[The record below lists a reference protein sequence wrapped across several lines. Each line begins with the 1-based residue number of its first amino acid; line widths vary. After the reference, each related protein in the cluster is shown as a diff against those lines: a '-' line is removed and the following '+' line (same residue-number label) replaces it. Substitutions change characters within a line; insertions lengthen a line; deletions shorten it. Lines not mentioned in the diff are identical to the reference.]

1 MKGRFGPP
9 FFIFAVSNGNS
20 RQIVAGSRAG
30 GLSRGDKRRELADP
44 NACDPNT
51 AAAAAAS
58 AAAATATSAAASMAA
73 PSTACVAAAA
83 AASSATASSATTSS
97 AAASVAAPSVS
108 GSNPYATCSGHFLVE
123 DKESRQADVRDFLLS
138 EDYRRGVL
146 RRNTT
151 GRDRSG
157 CASRRR
163 QSSSDS

>member
-9 FFIFAVSNGNS
+9 FFIFAASNGNG
-20 RQIVAGSRAG
+20 RQMVAGSRAG

-51 AAAAAAS
+51 AAAAATS

-83 AASSATASSATTSS
+83 AASSATASSA
-97 AAASVAAPSVS
+97 AASVAAPSVS

-123 DKESRQADVRDFLLS
+123 DKEGRQANVRDFLLS
-138 EDYRRGVL
+138 EDYRCGVL
-146 RRNTT
+146 RRNTA
-151 GRDRSG
+151 GRDRGG
-157 CASRRR
+157 CAARQR
-163 QSSSDS
+163 QSSSDF

>member
-9 FFIFAVSNGNS
+9 FFIFAASNGNG
-20 RQIVAGSRAG
+20 RQMVAGSRAG

-83 AASSATASSATTSS
+83 AASSATASSA
-97 AAASVAAPSVS
+97 AASVAAPSVS

-157 CASRRR
+157 CASRQR

>member
-9 FFIFAVSNGNS
+9 FFIFAASNGNS
-20 RQIVAGSRAG
+20 RQMVAGSRAG

-51 AAAAAAS
+51 AAAP
-58 AAAATATSAAASMAA
+58 AAATATSAAASMAA

-83 AASSATASSATTSS
+83 AASSATASSA
-97 AAASVAAPSVS
+97 AASVAAPSVS
-108 GSNPYATCSGHFLVE
+108 GRNPYATCSGHFLVE

-157 CASRRR
+157 CASRQR

>member
-1 MKGRFGPP
+1 M
-9 FFIFAVSNGNS
+9 
-20 RQIVAGSRAG
+20 VAGSRAG

-83 AASSATASSATTSS
+83 AASSATASSA
-97 AAASVAAPSVS
+97 AASVAAPSVS
-108 GSNPYATCSGHFLVE
+108 GSNPYAAGSGHFLVE

-138 EDYRRGVL
+138 EDYRCGVL

-157 CASRRR
+157 CASRQR

>member
-9 FFIFAVSNGNS
+9 FFIFAASNGNG
-20 RQIVAGSRAG
+20 RQMVAGSRAG

-51 AAAAAAS
+51 AAAATAS
-58 AAAATATSAAASMAA
+58 AAAATATSAAAASMAA

-83 AASSATASSATTSS
+83 AASSATASS

-138 EDYRRGVL
+138 EDYRCGVL
-146 RRNTT
+146 RRDTA
-151 GRDRSG
+151 GRDRGG
-157 CASRRR
+157 CAAHQR